1 VRLTWDETD
10 PKRLRKFQKIMQE
23 AADRDDLDDDAYK
36 EFLASHSESEVE
48 DDSDQMDKDKI
59 EEYRRKLLG
68 GLSSEDT
75 RKRDLQPEDSE
86 ALDIKFNVGFGEDV
100 GKKILADKKL
110 KSQEEKETAWESYQR
125 KRKEKKKEKKL

>member
-1 VRLTWDETD
+1 
-10 PKRLRKFQKIMQE
+10 MQE